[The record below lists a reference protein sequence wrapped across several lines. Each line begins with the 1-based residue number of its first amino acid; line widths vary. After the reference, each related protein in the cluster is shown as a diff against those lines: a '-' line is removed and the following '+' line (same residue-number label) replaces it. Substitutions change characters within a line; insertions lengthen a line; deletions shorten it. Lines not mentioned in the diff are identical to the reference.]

1 MDLSELTQ
9 ISDAQLPVAA
19 FRAHLRLGA
28 GFDDTATED
37 ATLAQYLRA
46 ALAVVEAR
54 TGKALLARSFQFT
67 TTGWRWPD
75 RQALPISPVTEVTQL
90 AIRSADGALTVI
102 DPARWAWVADSFRP
116 ALVARGAILP
126 PVPRLGR
133 AEITLSA
140 GFGAWGDLPADLAQA
155 VMLLAAQYYDARA
168 GGGEPAAPVL
178 SLLARWRGVQIT
190 AGGHRA

>member
-1 MDLSELTQ
+1 MNLTELTQ

-37 ATLAQYLRA
+37 AMLAQYLRA

-54 TGKALLARSFQFT
+54 TGKALITRNFLFT
-67 TTGWRWPD
+67 TDGWRWPD
-75 RQALPISPVTEVTQL
+75 RQALPIAPVTAVTQL
-90 AIRSADGALTVI
+90 AIRSAEGALVVI
-102 DPARWAWVADSFRP
+102 DPARWAWAADAFRP

-140 GFGAWGDLPADLAQA
+140 GFGLWADLPADLAQA

-168 GGGEPAAPVL
+168 GGAEPAAPVVAL
-178 SLLARWRGVQIT
+178 MARWRGVQIT
-190 AGGHRA
+190 AGGHRG